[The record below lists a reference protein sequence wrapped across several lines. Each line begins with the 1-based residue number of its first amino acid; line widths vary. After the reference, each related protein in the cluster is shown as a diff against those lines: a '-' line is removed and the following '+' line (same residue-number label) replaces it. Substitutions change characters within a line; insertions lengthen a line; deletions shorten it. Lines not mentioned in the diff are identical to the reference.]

1 MIRGGKIEDRSAAAA
16 AAAPPSDDGSDI
28 MILVSGAYNDV
39 AGRRGRATHHH
50 PEPAPAPPKRTRRTF
65 SFPLVFVG
73 LLLLSLGVFC
83 GLFYVSVRMVIV
95 EEERGGGG
103 GGDRDYHL
111 LLPSLLSLQDDDDD
125 DDVDVDPAGE
135 GEPPIGAKQEGPHGG
150 EKPSATTRAKSMPT
164 RGRSRPT
171 VDKKKGAA
179 VRRQRP
185 EPTTPAKPSPPA
197 TTSPYAYVFLLAGC
211 DVKHPES
218 YRPLLSSIY
227 VAIHLLRQYGST
239 QDAIVYVMM
248 MSTTTSENDDAAA
261 PTTNSTTKPTIAT
274 LSADELRVL
283 AELNATVR
291 QIPSVSKPT
300 FHRVMLQKFRVL
312 GLTQYKRVM
321 FLDCDVMPLVNL
333 DVFFELSDPAVTPR
347 PVLKENLIFLD
358 YVSPANG
365 GTFMLSP
372 RPGDLE
378 QVNGMI
384 KEAQLLRNKG
394 IEGKEPWR
402 QFKPDRWDAFDK
414 SGTQYDFHAVS
425 GDQGLLWSWVRHYQR
440 HFSHVVKDGIVK
452 NYAPSDT
459 DNTSVRLESVL
470 DEPFAP
476 DHDPVWPVETSV
488 WGTLDDA
495 LRYRAAHPPKPGTVT
510 KPHDAHMGAFGALF
524 HFLLAGG
531 GKPWYR
537 EGCKDRWDAQRMP
550 AHDTHDHAEKAR
562 RFWCQTYHEITVL
575 HNFSVPA
582 SDLHSLS
589 KAASYHPSIGS
600 EMWATPGPVT
610 NLLEPD
616 FDPRRDAASSQ

>member
-1 MIRGGKIEDRSAAAA
+1 MIRGGKIEDRIGGGGGATAVAVA
-16 AAAPPSDDGSDI
+16 VAVAPPRDGSDI
-28 MILVSGAYNDV
+28 ISSGASDV
-39 AGRRGRATHHH
+39 VVRSTN
-50 PEPAPAPPKRTRRTF
+50 PEPAPAPTTQRARKPF
-65 SFPLVFVG
+65 SFPFAFVG

-83 GLFYVSVRMVIV
+83 GLLYASVRMVIV
-95 EEERGGGG
+95 EERGG

-111 LLPSLLSLQDDDDD
+111 FLPSLLSLQDDD
-125 DDVDVDPAGE
+125 PAKE
-135 GEPPIGAKQEGPHGG
+135 EEEEVEPPQPPSSAPITTSKLREPRES
-150 EKPSATTRAKSMPT
+150 EKASAATRTKSKPT
-164 RGRSRPT
+164 RVRSRPA

-179 VRRQRP
+179 GRRS
-185 EPTTPAKPSPPA
+185 EPPPA
-197 TTSPYAYVFLLAGC
+197 TKTMDASRPPSPYAYAFLLAGC
-211 DVKHPES
+211 DAKHPES

-248 MSTTTSENDDAAA
+248 MTTTTSENAAA
-261 PTTNSTTKPTIAT
+261 KTTNSTKPTIAT

-312 GLTQYKRVM
+312 GLTQYQRVL
-321 FLDCDVMPLVNL
+321 FLDSDVMPLVNL
-333 DVFFELSDPAVTPR
+333 DLFFELSDPAVTPR

-365 GTFMLSP
+365 GAFMLSP

-378 QVNGMI
+378 FVNDMI

-394 IEGKEPWR
+394 MEGKEPWR
-402 QFKPDRWDAFDK
+402 QFPPDTWDAFDR
-414 SGTQYDFHAVS
+414 SGSQYDFHAVS
-425 GDQGLLWSWVRHYQR
+425 GDQGLLWSWVRHYKRQ
-440 HFSHVVKDGIVK
+440 FSHVVKDGAIK
-452 NYAPSDT
+452 NYVPSD
-459 DNTSVRLESVL
+459 DGEGVRLESVL
-470 DEPFAP
+470 DDPFAP
-476 DHDPVWPVETSV
+476 DRGPVWPVETAV
-488 WGTLDDA
+488 WGTLEDA
-495 LRYRAAHPPKPGTVT
+495 LRYRAAHPRLPGRT
-510 KPHDAHMGAFGALF
+510 KPHDAHMGAFGTLF

-537 EGCKDRWDAQRMP
+537 EGCQDRWDAQRMP
-550 AHDTHDHAEKAR
+550 AHDTSEHAEKAR

-575 HNFSVPA
+575 HNLSIAA

-616 FDPRRDAASSQ
+616 FDPRSYAGSSQ